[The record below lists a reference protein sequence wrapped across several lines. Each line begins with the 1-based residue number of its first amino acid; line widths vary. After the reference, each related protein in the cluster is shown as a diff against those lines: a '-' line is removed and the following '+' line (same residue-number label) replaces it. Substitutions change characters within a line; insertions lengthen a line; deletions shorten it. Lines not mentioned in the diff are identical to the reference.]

1 MWKKLERCLN
11 RSEMWFFY
19 TTSSRGYQCI
29 VTILI
34 QRIPTLCG
42 EVASSRSTAKSNA
55 AKAALAWIYGMM

>member
-1 MWKKLERCLN
+1 
-11 RSEMWFFY
+11 MWFFY